1 MSRRLTRSDR
11 ASLDSFSRSI
21 FTNIMLVATR
31 GAIFAAI
38 ALASLSFAV
47 STAAWASVTGD
58 PSEFNL
64 CPINFTPPDGAS
76 LLCSHSE
83 TTGGT
88 LTIGNSTVTISNNP
102 DTVDLGAYSTSGLG
116 LFGIEAIVTPTNGEV
131 FGGPAQ
137 EVPGGL
143 LGLTG
148 ISNSVNDVTS
158 SIELAGP
165 MTAATVVDPTETT
178 AFFCGGGPLGSCDDG
193 PSLYSVIT
201 VPIKV
206 QLNNP
211 VLGSSCFIGSD
222 ADPIVL
228 NLVETPTSSPQL
240 TSGGPGGNAII
251 VTGVQVADTT
261 FAVPG
266 ANGCGLLGALD
277 SVLDL
282 KVGLPSASGK
292 NSALIDENAEL
303 ESAQFLLP
311 PTPTATP
318 TETATATPT
327 ATLVVT
333 PSSTAT
339 GTATATATATVNAT
353 ATATATSTATPTASS
368 TATATATTTA
378 TPTATPTPGKLT
390 VSPLTL
396 AFAQQEVGVASAAK
410 NVTVTNSTS
419 SSIQI
424 NTVTPSG
431 DYSVSSDGCSGT
443 DLGASANCVIGVV
456 FTPSQTGTRTGT
468 LTIADAASNS
478 PQKVN
483 LTGKGILE
491 KPTFSPVSLA
501 FGLQPVQVPSAA
513 KTITLTNPNTVQLS
527 VSSVVPPANYSVTND
542 TCSGTQVA
550 ANGTC
555 TFGVVFTPSQAG
567 SATGHIVVTDN
578 AYIPT
583 QSISLTGTG
592 YIITPT
598 LSPTHLSYGR
608 VQVNTISAPQTV
620 TLSNSNAVAVT
631 FSSIATSGP
640 YVIASNSCGSSVPAN
655 STCQVSVT
663 FNPTT
668 DSSASGTTEAGKLTF
683 TDNGQHPTQTVTL
696 SGIAFGTVAT
706 ATPSATPTGATPTA
720 SPSATATGPTATA
733 TATAS
738 STATTT
744 STATSTATRTATA
757 TATATV
763 TATRTA
769 TPSATATSTQ
779 SASATATA
787 TVSVTATQT
796 ATSTQT
802 ATVTATPTASATA
815 TAGTPTSTPTA
826 TATPGPQAGD
836 VLIAGGDT
844 GGSLNG
850 IIPLSTSTNSTA
862 SSEIYEALT
871 DAFTVVGSLNTAREA
886 TATAVVL
893 PNGKTLIVGGS
904 DCAAKTYGPGGLC
917 GSSSFNGFQCNA
929 LNTAELYNEGTSS
942 FTVAG
947 AGSGGAMTTAR
958 SGATATL
965 ITGSGTSLD
974 GKVLITGGSSGSS
987 FLSLSTPPPGCAP
1000 FGQVAQNTAEI
1011 YDPVADSF
1019 TATGSIPGCA
1029 AGTAPPTCTTGLPA
1043 NCGGTETAITSASE
1057 SGTTV
1062 TITSA
1067 ANPSG
1072 LIVGDNVTVSGVS
1085 VTGYNGIFAVTAIPS
1100 GTTFQYTAAS
1110 SGLAAG
1116 TGGFAAADTSQCGLV
1131 DSDAALLNNG
1141 NVLVAGGDYI
1151 QFLGQSSPQA
1161 FLFNPATATF
1171 SQTVSMNVAREL
1183 PGIVK
1188 LPSGNILIAG
1198 GLTGAS
1204 AACAATPST
1213 PVAFTT
1219 NSSAEIYDPSV
1230 PSWTLTSG
1238 SSATPGAAGGMN
1250 VKRIASGEL
1259 FTTGTDSGLAIFAG
1273 GIDAE
1278 TTNGTSPNFPTCEAN
1293 TDIHQTTQ
1301 TATDLFDEAS
1311 GVFTATGALNQSRG
1325 GYGVGILNA
1334 GAHAGDL
1341 VVIGGECAA
1350 GTLAS
1355 WAIGSS
1361 SATSCD
1367 SAAKTDY
1374 YELYSPSTE
1383 TWTLGASA
1391 PASTPANAPASAL
1404 LP

>member
-1 MSRRLTRSDR
+1 M
-11 ASLDSFSRSI
+11 
-21 FTNIMLVATR
+21 
-31 GAIFAAI
+31 
-38 ALASLSFAV
+38 
-47 STAAWASVTGD
+47 
-58 PSEFNL
+58 
-64 CPINFTPPDGAS
+64 
-76 LLCSHSE
+76 
-83 TTGGT
+83 
-88 LTIGNSTVTISNNP
+88 
-102 DTVDLGAYSTSGLG
+102 G
-116 LFGIEAIVTPTNGEV
+116 LFGIEAIVTPTNGEI

-148 ISNSVNDVTS
+148 ISNSINDVTS

-193 PSLYSVIT
+193 PSLYSVIR

-206 QLNNP
+206 HLNNP
-211 VLGSSCFIGSD
+211 TLGSSCYIGSD

-228 NLVETPTSSPQL
+228 NLVETPTSTPQL

-251 VTGVQVADTT
+251 VSGVQVADTT
-261 FAVPG
+261 FAAPG
-266 ANGCGLLGALD
+266 ASGCGLLGALD
-277 SVLDL
+277 PVLDL
-282 KVGLPSASGK
+282 KVGLPSASGN

-303 ESAQFLLP
+303 EAAQFLLP
-311 PTPTATP
+311 PTPTPTA

-327 ATLVVT
+327 ATLIVT
-333 PSSTAT
+333 ASATAT

-353 ATATATSTATPTASS
+353 PTATATPTMTATATSSPTATS
-368 TATATATTTA
+368 TATATATATA
-378 TPTATPTPGKLT
+378 TPTSMPTPGKLT

-396 AFAQQEVGVASAAK
+396 AFPQQEVGVASAAK

-431 DYSVSSDGCSGT
+431 DYSVSSDGCSGS

-456 FTPSQTGTRTGT
+456 FTPSQTGSRTGT
-468 LTIADAASNS
+468 LTIVDAASNS

-483 LTGKGILE
+483 LTGKGILV
-491 KPTFSPVSLA
+491 KPTFSPASLA

-513 KTITLTNPNTVQLS
+513 KTVTLTNPNTVQLS
-527 VSSVVPPANYSVTND
+527 VSSVVPSANYSVTND
-542 TCSGTQVA
+542 TCSGTEVA

-555 TFGVVFTPSQAG
+555 TFGVIFTPAQAG
-567 SATGHIVVTDN
+567 TATGHIVVTDN

-583 QSISLTGTG
+583 QSITVTGTG

-598 LSPTHLSYGR
+598 VSPTHLSYGR
-608 VQVNTISAPQTV
+608 VQVNNVSAPQTV
-620 TLSNSNAVAVT
+620 TLSNSNVVAVT

-640 YVIASNSCGSSVPAN
+640 YVITSNSCGSSVPAN

-668 DSSASGTTEAGKLTF
+668 DSSASGTTETGKLTF
-683 TDNGQHPTQTVTL
+683 TDNGQHPTQTVALT
-696 SGIAFGTVAT
+696 GIAFGTVAT
-706 ATPSATPTGATPTA
+706 ATPTATATGATPTTT
-720 SPSATATGPTATA
+720 PTATGATATA
-733 TATAS
+733 TPTAS
-738 STATTT
+738 STATAT

-769 TPSATATSTQ
+769 TS
-779 SASATATA
+779 TATA
-787 TVSVTATQT
+787 TVT

-802 ATVTATPTASATA
+802 ATATATVTATATQTATATTSQTATLTATPTASATA

-871 DAFTVVGSLNTAREA
+871 DAFMVVGSLNTAREA

-904 DCAAKTYGPGGLC
+904 DCTAKTYGSGGLC
-917 GSSSFNGFQCNA
+917 GSSSYNGFQCNA
-929 LNTAELYNEGTSS
+929 LNTAELYTETTSTTGS

-947 AGSGGAMTTAR
+947 AGSGGHMTTAR

-1011 YDPVADSF
+1011 YDPVADTF

-1029 AGTAPPTCTTGLPA
+1029 AGTAPPSCTTGLPA
-1043 NCGGTETAITSASE
+1043 NCGGTETAITSTSE

-1062 TITSA
+1062 TVTSS
-1067 ANPSG
+1067 ANPTG
-1072 LIVGDNVTVSGVS
+1072 LIVGNNVTVSGVS

-1100 GTTFQYTAAS
+1100 GTTFQYTASS

-1116 TGGFAAADTSQCGLV
+1116 TGGFAAADTAQCGLV

-1198 GLTGAS
+1198 GLTGAA
-1204 AACAATPST
+1204 AACAASPGT

-1278 TTNGTSPNFPTCEAN
+1278 TTNGTSPNFPTCEAD

-1301 TATDLFDEAS
+1301 TATDLFDEAT

-1325 GYGVGILNA
+1325 GYGFGILNA
-1334 GAHAGDL
+1334 GSHAGDL

-1355 WAIGSS
+1355 WPIGSS

-1367 SAAKTDY
+1367 ANAKTDY
-1374 YELYSPSTE
+1374 YELYSPSTG

-1391 PASTPANAPASAL
+1391 PASTAANAPASTV